1 MPLAIEINKDQQSL
15 LWRRHLL
22 TEVMKTM
29 HVHDL
34 TLEPVLNP
42 PEAEDAR
49 VKIEKGHASMKWE
62 WGNWTR
68 VDISVNHLDKATVV
82 RSYAIFQPPEAK
94 WRDLPAVSELDV
106 RFRNDNGTTACA
118 RMQVPELTNFGRD
131 VEFGRWIQGSVQ
143 VRLARPVAAA
153 RVEVEL
159 LRLGQHGTFKL
170 KGNPKAFAV
179 GERQLDIPVPD
190 DFFGII
196 AVVAKQHKSERLIA
210 AADFND
216 HGEVIPQSI
225 VNDKLQEVIDSRYS
239 ITSKPK
245 PPSLEEWLRSWPSF
259 SHQRLTALYELAR
272 QHFSR
277 RQLTL
282 DDEDLKAHPT
292 GLLRY
297 LTLIQCGFESLDPR
311 KLIGRLNHNS
321 FQKALNSAVPALGAA
336 IAALRTPEEKI
347 WAIQNARNPNLQE
360 AVNEAKNEGVPAL
373 RRALHLADKRAE
385 AIAARQSRRTASSVS
400 AAQKN
405 KQ

>member
-1 MPLAIEINKDQQSL
+1 M

-29 HVHDL
+29 QVHDL

-49 VKIEKGHASMKWE
+49 VRIEKSNTSIKWE

-68 VDISVNHLDKATVV
+68 VDITVNQSEQVTVV
-82 RSYAIFQPPEAK
+82 RSYAVFQPPEAK
-94 WRDLPAVSELDV
+94 WRDLPVVNEVEV

-118 RMQVPELTNFGRD
+118 VLQVPELTNFGRD
-131 VEFGRWIQGSVQ
+131 VEFGGWIQGSVQ
-143 VRLARPVAAA
+143 IRLSQPVADA

-159 LRLGQHGTFKL
+159 LRPGQHGTFKL
-170 KGNPKAFAV
+170 KGDPKAFPA
-179 GERQLDIPVPD
+179 GERQLDILVPD

-196 AVVAKQHKSERLIA
+196 AVVAKQHRSERLIA

-216 HGEVIPQSI
+216 YGEVVPQSI
-225 VNDKLQEVIDSRYS
+225 VNDRLQEVIDRRYS
-239 ITSKPK
+239 LAAKPK
-245 PPSLEEWLRSWPSF
+245 PPSLEEWLRSWPSY
-259 SHQRLTALYELAR
+259 SHHRLAALYDLIR
-272 QHFSR
+272 QHFSK
-277 RQLTL
+277 RQFIL
-282 DDEDLKAHPT
+282 DDEYLKAHPT

-297 LTLIQCGFESLDPR
+297 LTLIQCGFDSPDPK
-311 KLIGRLNHNS
+311 KLIRRLNHNS

-336 IAALRTPEEKI
+336 MTALRTPEEKI

-385 AIAARQSRRTASSVS
+385 AIAAWQSRQTASSV
-400 AAQKN
+400 AADATE
-405 KQ
+405 